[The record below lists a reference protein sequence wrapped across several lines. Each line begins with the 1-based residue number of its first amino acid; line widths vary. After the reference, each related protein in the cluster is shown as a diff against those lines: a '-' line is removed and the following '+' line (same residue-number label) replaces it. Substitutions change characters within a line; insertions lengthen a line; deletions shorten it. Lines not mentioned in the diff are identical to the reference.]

1 MVSQGKTSLRLHI
14 PSHTQSHYSH
24 SHPGPPLPLLLTATE
39 QRRWWPWEM
48 KVHFTLGG
56 KHGGICCLLFNTSP
70 CPREAKLDC
79 CSRREIREKFVFLS
93 QDEEKE
99 NDDRFFFLFFSL
111 SFTALIWQFLKLFL
125 THFLGQNFV
134 PCGVKKH
141 NVILLEIKVGVAS
154 YIPWSTASITVTS
167 NMTSFFNLNYQ
178 LPNFKILKFLIG
190 SIISGLIMINTDS
203 HSSVTRHIPAEST
216 RNLPPPLAASPSH
229 FSTVSRFDF
238 SHFLSSHRL

>member
-1 MVSQGKTSLRLHI
+1 MTQVSRKHQLRPFSVRYRNVEAYQPVDAATAELASLCPPSLASSICMVSQGKTSLRLHI

-99 NDDRFFFLFFSL
+99 NDDRFFFFFFSL

-141 NVILLEIKVGVAS
+141 NVILLEMKVGVAS
-154 YIPWSTASITVTS
+154 YIP
-167 NMTSFFNLNYQ
+167 
-178 LPNFKILKFLIG
+178 
-190 SIISGLIMINTDS
+190 
-203 HSSVTRHIPAEST
+203 
-216 RNLPPPLAASPSH
+216 
-229 FSTVSRFDF
+229 
-238 SHFLSSHRL
+238 

>member
-1 MVSQGKTSLRLHI
+1 MTKEPRKTETNDSGEQETHQLRPFSVRYRNVEAYQPVDAATAELASLCPPSLASSICMVSQGKTSLRLHI

-24 SHPGPPLPLLLTATE
+24 SHPGPLLPLLLTATE

-99 NDDRFFFLFFSL
+99 NDDSFFFLFFL
-111 SFTALIWQFLKLFL
+111 SFFYSPDLTVFKVVLDSFSRAELCPMWCQKTQCDFIRNESGCGFLYSLKYCKYYWHVKHDIILQPQLSTPKLL
-125 THFLGQNFV
+125 SKYWNF
-134 PCGVKKH
+134 
-141 NVILLEIKVGVAS
+141 
-154 YIPWSTASITVTS
+154 
-167 NMTSFFNLNYQ
+167 
-178 LPNFKILKFLIG
+178 
-190 SIISGLIMINTDS
+190 
-203 HSSVTRHIPAEST
+203 
-216 RNLPPPLAASPSH
+216 
-229 FSTVSRFDF
+229 
-238 SHFLSSHRL
+238 